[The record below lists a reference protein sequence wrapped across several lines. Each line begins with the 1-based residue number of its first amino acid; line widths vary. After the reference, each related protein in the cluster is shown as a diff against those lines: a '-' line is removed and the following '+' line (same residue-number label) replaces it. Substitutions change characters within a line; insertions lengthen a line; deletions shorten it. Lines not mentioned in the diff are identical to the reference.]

1 VKAVGDFD
9 FAQEAGKEISSV
21 DGKLERDEMIEFEKN
36 SSTTKEQEQEKGN
49 LVKIDIKSYRPN
61 VRAREWTISETD
73 LAWITTGCY
82 ILGTGGG
89 GSPYGHMLRLR
100 EIMRNG
106 GVVRVISPDDLKDD
120 DLVACG
126 GGKGSPTVSIE
137 KLAGDEYAVP
147 FLETQDTADIRQ
159 NDASSDR
166 TVQLY
171 ENSAERSHCTRNR
184 GRQWSSGDDSRCV
197 YEHEHTNS

>member
-1 VKAVGDFD
+1 MKAVGDFD
-9 FAQEAGKEISSV
+9 FAQEASTEISSV

-61 VRAREWTISETD
+61 ICAREWTISETD

-126 GGKGSPTVSIE
+126 GGKGSPTVSME
-137 KLAGDEYAVP
+137 KLAGDEYAV
-147 FLETQDTADIRQ
+147 
-159 NDASSDR
+159 
-166 TVQLY
+166 
-171 ENSAERSHCTRNR
+171 
-184 GRQWSSGDDSRCV
+184 
-197 YEHEHTNS
+197 

>member
-1 VKAVGDFD
+1 MKAVGDFD
-9 FAQEAGKEISSV
+9 FAQEAGTEISSV
-21 DGKLERDEMIEFEKN
+21 EKKLERDEMIEFEKN

-61 VRAREWTISETD
+61 IRARQWTISETD

-106 GVVRVISPDDLKDD
+106 GVVRVISPDDLKDN

-137 KLAGDEYAVP
+137 KLAGDEYVVP
-147 FLETQDTADIRQ
+147 FLGTQDTADIRQ

-171 ENSAERSHCTRNR
+171 ESSAERSHCTRNR
-184 GRQWSSGDDSRCV
+184 GWQWSSGNDSRCV

>member
-1 VKAVGDFD
+1 MKAVGDFD
-9 FAQEAGKEISSV
+9 FAQEAGTEISSV
-21 DGKLERDEMIEFEKN
+21 DGKLGRDDMTEFEKN
-36 SSTTKEQEQEKGN
+36 SPTAKEREQEKTN

-61 VRAREWTISETD
+61 IHARKWRISETD

-126 GGKGSPTVSIE
+126 GGKGSPTVSME
-137 KLAGDEYAVP
+137 KLAGDEYAV
-147 FLETQDTADIRQ
+147 
-159 NDASSDR
+159 
-166 TVQLY
+166 
-171 ENSAERSHCTRNR
+171 
-184 GRQWSSGDDSRCV
+184 
-197 YEHEHTNS
+197 

>member
-9 FAQEAGKEISSV
+9 YSRETITVAQNFVSS
-21 DGKLERDEMIEFEKN
+21 DAPDSETMKEFEKITSQSKN
-36 SSTTKEQEQEKGN
+36 NHGDEKVTTF
-49 LVKIDIKSYRPN
+49 DISEYKPDVQGR
-61 VRAREWTISETD
+61 VWTISERD
-73 LAWITTGCY
+73 LEWITIGCY

-106 GVVRVISPDDLKDD
+106 GVVHVISPDDLCDD

-137 KLAGDEYAVP
+137 KLNGDEYDP
-147 FLETQDTADIRQ
+147 HCSNYTAQ
-159 NDASSDR
+159 
-166 TVQLY
+166 Y
-171 ENSAERSHCTRNR
+171 
-184 GRQWSSGDDSRCV
+184 
-197 YEHEHTNS
+197 